1 MLGAL
6 GFILLIRNDCSISE
20 NSQSHSIYSE
30 GFCYKMHLHTL
41 NQDATIKVPNSDE
54 CTNKE
59 KVMNKLNSTQSWGKY
74 TTETR

>member
-6 GFILLIRNDCSISE
+6 GFILLIRNDCSFSE
-20 NSQSHSIYSE
+20 NSQSHSINSE

-41 NQDATIKVPNSDE
+41 NQDATIKVTNSDE

-59 KVMNKLNSTQSWGKY
+59 
-74 TTETR
+74 

>member
-6 GFILLIRNDCSISE
+6 SFILLIRNDCSISE

-30 GFCYKMHLHTL
+30 GFCYKMHLHIL
-41 NQDATIKVPNSDE
+41 NQDATIKVPNSE

-59 KVMNKLNSTQSWGKY
+59 KVMNKLDCTQC
-74 TTETR
+74 